1 MPKIDAKASIEK
13 RRKSVINTAY
23 FAGIHLLVLAQRRRD
38 ALEANRFD
46 SSAGGVGTLQDKK
59 KDRQKRDIFF
69 TWCFYL
75 YRFFGIMVNSMLAL
89 TLTIDH
95 KMYR

>member
-1 MPKIDAKASIEK
+1 VPKIDAKASIEK
-13 RRKSVINTAY
+13 RMKSVINTAY

-59 KDRQKRDIFF
+59 KIGKKGTFSLLGVSICTGF
-69 TWCFYL
+69 L
-75 YRFFGIMVNSMLAL
+75 G
-89 TLTIDH
+89 
-95 KMYR
+95 